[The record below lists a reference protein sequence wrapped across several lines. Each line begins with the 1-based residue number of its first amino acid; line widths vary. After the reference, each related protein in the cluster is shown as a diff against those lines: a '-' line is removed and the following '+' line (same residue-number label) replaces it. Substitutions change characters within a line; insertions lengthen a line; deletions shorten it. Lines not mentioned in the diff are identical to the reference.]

1 MADREWGTSR
11 SRRRPFV
18 WHAEVVPA
26 DDIDGFIDG
35 LSQHLRGPR
44 RIRADMVAEAR
55 HSLVDAA
62 ESYQDAGLAPVDAR
76 RRAVAEFGSYP
87 EVVPDYQAEL
97 AVAQGRRT
105 VLLIAVALP
114 LLVLAAPLMWWR
126 SPWAGQSQL
135 PAGYARLTAGF
146 DVLSVAGALLAVL
159 VLVGYGWGSRYIRD
173 GVYLTEVVGWC
184 GLTFLLVHGVS
195 GVVIYLWSAHQ
206 WPHMLVWP
214 PVWAGAA
221 TMVTA
226 FNYAAVCVW
235 RCLAVSRAQREA
247 MRISRSPVAA

>member
-1 MADREWGTSR
+1 
-11 SRRRPFV
+11 V

-26 DDIDGFIDG
+26 DDIDGFIAG
-35 LSQHLRGPR
+35 LSEHLRGPR
-44 RIRADMVAEAR
+44 RIRTDLVAEAR
-55 HSLVDAA
+55 HSLLDAA
-62 ESYQDAGLAPVDAR
+62 EAYQDAGLAPAEAR

-126 SPWAGQSQL
+126 SPWAGHVPL
-135 PAGYARLTAGF
+135 PVGYARLTASF
-146 DVLSVAGALLAVL
+146 DALSVAGALLAVL

-173 GVYLTEVVGWC
+173 GVSLTEAVGWC

-195 GVVIYLWSAHQ
+195 GLAIYLWSVHQ
-206 WPHMLVWP
+206 WPQMLVWP

-221 TMVTA
+221 GMVTA
-226 FNYAAVCVW
+226 FNYTALCVW
-235 RCLAVSRAQREA
+235 RCLGVSRAQRAAE
-247 MRISRSPVAA
+247 RISRSPVAA

>member
-1 MADREWGTSR
+1 M
-11 SRRRPFV
+11 
-18 WHAEVVPA
+18 WHAELVSA
-26 DDIDGFIDG
+26 DDIDGFIAG
-35 LSQHLRGPR
+35 LSEHLRGPR
-44 RIRADMVAEAR
+44 RIRADLVAEAR

-62 ESYQDAGLAPVDAR
+62 EAYEEAGLAPVDAR

-126 SPWAGQSQL
+126 SPWAGHGEL
-135 PAGYARLTAGF
+135 PVGYARLTAGF
-146 DVLSVAGALLAVL
+146 DALSVAGALLAVL
-159 VLVGYGWGSRYIRD
+159 VLVGYGWGSRYIHD
-173 GVYLTEVVGWC
+173 GVYLTEAVGWC

-195 GVVIYLWSAHQ
+195 GVAIYLWSMHQ
-206 WPHMLVWP
+206 WPQMAVWP

-221 TMVTA
+221 TMVLA
-226 FNYAAVCVW
+226 FNYAALCVW
-235 RCLAVSRAQREA
+235 RCLAVSRAQRDA
-247 MRISRSPVAA
+247 LRISRSPVAA